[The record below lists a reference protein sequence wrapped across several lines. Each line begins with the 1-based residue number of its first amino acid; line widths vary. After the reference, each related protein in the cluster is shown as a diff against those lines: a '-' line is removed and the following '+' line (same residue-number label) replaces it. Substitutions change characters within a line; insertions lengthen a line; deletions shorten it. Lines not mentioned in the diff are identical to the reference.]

1 MNNGPITWRTVTG
14 PSLADASRPLDAAAR
29 LMGNGFDAFNSVLQK
44 QDTIDRANWQQQK
57 ENNTNEFLNQIY
69 AANGPEGFKAL
80 QDSGQLQQM
89 LANFGAQVDQS
100 AARTAMDT
108 RMGTLQAR
116 EKAAVE
122 YGNFMTD
129 ERQRPITQQ
138 ILSEAALGNK
148 DKAMALMLANP
159 DIRLPADLTKAIVSG
174 ERDLTKWNFEKDKMP
189 LQLQGLRLENAGRGL
204 QNATSSLNLDK
215 AKLDF
220 KDQQEMR
227 KIEDVTAAAV
237 QDHIQNKDVIGR
249 NMGVIAKA
257 AGLPIDSTGQPAF
270 STYTK
275 EQLDEFDKAAGN
287 NRQVTVPKARE
298 FMMGDTA
305 VANNF
310 LAKLAESG
318 QYSPR
323 LLKKARD
330 GIRAGFDSNANS
342 TLVGNDA
349 YNRTLA
355 NAQAKV
361 MLDETKDTN
370 WYAPGNADAA
380 KAYQQ
385 LADQVPH
392 LIDKTDGHTPEEDVA
407 DMRALVYEMA
417 TRGIETSPGSGVFMT
432 PSVADMKNAIMTA
445 RGGWFKDN
453 QRANKA
459 RDILQETL
467 QTDAV
472 KKKLLQA
479 ETARKEQRRI
489 AVREVMGNLGNL
501 AP

>member
-1 MNNGPITWRTVTG
+1 MDSFNN
-14 PSLADASRPLDAAAR
+14 
-29 LMGNGFDAFNSVLQK
+29 VLQK
-44 QDTIDRANWQQQK
+44 QEVVDKANWQQQK
-57 ENNTNEFLNQIY
+57 ENNTNEFLNQVY
-69 AANGPEGFKAL
+69 AAHGPEGFKAL

-89 LANFGAQVDQS
+89 IAGFGAQIDQ
-100 AARTAMDT
+100 AKAREVMDT

-116 EKAAVE
+116 EKAGIE
-122 YGNFMTD
+122 YNNFMTD

-148 DKAMALMLANP
+148 DKALALMAANP

-189 LQLQGLRLENAGRGL
+189 LTLQGMRLENAGKGT
-204 QNATSSLNLDK
+204 QNAISSLNLDK

-227 KIEDVTAAAV
+227 KIEDVTAAAI
-237 QDHIQNKDVIGR
+237 QEHQQNKDVIGR
-249 NMGVIAKA
+249 NMGVIAKLA
-257 AGLPIDSTGQPAF
+257 NLPTDSTGQPAF
-270 STYTK
+270 STYTT
-275 EQLDEFDKAAGN
+275 EQLDQFDKAAAS
-287 NRQVTVPKARE
+287 NRQVTVPKARDY
-298 FMMGDTA
+298 MMGDTA
-305 VANNF
+305 VANAF
-310 LAKLAESG
+310 VDKLAQSG
-318 QYSPR
+318 QFSPR

-330 GIRAGFDSNANS
+330 GIRSGFDSNANS

-349 YNRTLA
+349 FNRQLA

-370 WYAPGNADAA
+370 WYAPGNPNAT
-380 KAYQQ
+380 KAYEQ
-385 LADQVPH
+385 LAKEVPN
-392 LIDKTDGHTPEEDVA
+392 LINKTDGFSPAEDVA
-407 DMRALVYEMA
+407 DMQALVYEMA
-417 TRGIETSPGSGVFMT
+417 TRGIETSPGSGVYMT

-445 RGGWFKDN
+445 PGGWFKDN

-459 RDILQETL
+459 REILQETL

-472 KKKLLQA
+472 KSKVKAA
-479 ETARKEQRRI
+479 EAARKEQRRI
-489 AVREVMGNLGNL
+489 AVREVMGNLSNL

>member
-1 MNNGPITWRTVTG
+1 MNGPITWRTVQG
-14 PSLADASRPLDAAAR
+14 PSLAEASRPLDSAAQ
-29 LMGNGFDAFNSVLQK
+29 LLSSGFGSLNNVLQK
-44 QDTIDRANWQQQK
+44 QDSVDKANWQQQK

-69 AANGPEGFKAL
+69 AANGPDGFKAL

-89 LANFGAQVDQS
+89 LSGFGAQIDQ
-100 AARTAMDT
+100 AQARSTMDT
-108 RMGTLQAR
+108 RMGTLQQR
-116 EKAAVE
+116 EKAGIE

-129 ERQRPITQQ
+129 EKQRPITQQ
-138 ILSEAALGNK
+138 IMSEAALGNK
-148 DKAMALMLANP
+148 DAALKLMADNP
-159 DIRLPADLTKAIVSG
+159 DIRLPADLTKAIVAG

-189 LQLQGLRLENAGRGL
+189 LQLQGLRLDNAGQST
-204 QNATSSLNLDK
+204 QNAIGALNLDK
-215 AKLDF
+215 ARLDANDA
-220 KDQQEMR
+220 KQMR
-227 KIEDVTAAAV
+227 SIEEQTAAAV
-237 QDHIQNKDVIGR
+237 QAHQQNKDVIGR
-249 NMGVIAKA
+249 NMGVIAKL
-257 AGLPIDSTGQPAF
+257 AGLPTDSTGQPAF

-275 EQLDEFDKAAGN
+275 EQLDAFDTAAGS
-287 NRQVTVPKARE
+287 NRQVAVPKARE
-298 FMMGDTA
+298 YMAGDTA

-310 LAKLAESG
+310 VNKLADSG
-318 QYSPR
+318 QFSSR
-323 LLKKARD
+323 LLKKARE

-355 NAQAKV
+355 NAQSKV

-370 WYAPGNADAA
+370 WYAPGNPNAT
-380 KAYQQ
+380 KAYDA
-385 LADQVPH
+385 LAEQVPN
-392 LIDKTDGHTPEEDVA
+392 LIDKTDGTTPAEDVA

-417 TRGIETSPGSGVFMT
+417 TRGIETSPGSGIFMT

-445 RGGWFKDN
+445 KGGWFKDN

-472 KKKLLQA
+472 KKKVKEA

-489 AVREVMGNLGNL
+489 AVREVMGNLSNL